1 MTKTLGPMAALAP
14 ALLLAQNWAI
24 RPPRV
29 ISQLQAEYSE
39 EARRAG
45 VNTIVVLSLVVGEKG
60 TPQDI
65 KVVRS
70 AGFGLDEMAIR
81 AIESWRFEPG
91 TKQGAPYAAPTHI
104 EMRFSLADKTRTG
117 QTARL
122 NFGLPTG
129 VERPELTRGKI
140 PANPDPPTNA
150 SMQVRFTVSPEGQ
163 PTNFQTLETNNQSW
177 TDRAL
182 HEMAGWRFRPAM
194 RAGQPEEVNGIFELT
209 VGHQTPA
216 NRPSLTRRL
225 VTISPSAPQYP
236 SLPTPKPISPPDRAV
251 FDSFSRRLTCKWEV
265 GPEALSYLL
274 DEVAGTETTFDLCGS
289 PAWPLARLARKQQ
302 RPARQSQRVAH
313 LPLPEVNYWANAATQ
328 LFTMV

>member
-14 ALLLAQNWAI
+14 ALLLAQNWAV

-29 ISQLQAEYSE
+29 VSQLQAEYSE

-45 VNTIVVLSLVVGEKG
+45 VNTIVVLSLVVGENG

-91 TKQGAPYAAPTHI
+91 TRQGQPYAAPTHI

-122 NFGLPTG
+122 NFSLPTG

-225 VTISPSAPQYP
+225 VTISPPAPQDP
-236 SLPTPKPISPPDRAV
+236 SLPAPKPISPPDRAV

-274 DEVAGTETTFDLCGS
+274 DEVAGTETTFDFVGAQ
-289 PAWPLARLARKQQ
+289 PGRWRVWPVNSSGQ
-302 RPARQSQRVAH
+302 RGNPSEWRTFRF
-313 LPLPEVNYWANAATQ
+313 LK
-328 LFTMV
+328 

>member
-39 EARRAG
+39 EARRAA
-45 VNTIVVLSLVVGEKG
+45 VTTIVVLSLVVGENG

-225 VTISPSAPQYP
+225 VTISPPAPQDS
-236 SLPTPKPISPPDRAV
+236 SLPAPKPISPPDRAV
-251 FDSFSRRLTCKWEV
+251 FDSFARRLTCKWEV

-274 DEVAGTETTFDLCGS
+274 DEVAGTETTFDFVGAQ
-289 PAWPLARLARKQQ
+289 PGRWRVWPVNSSGQ
-302 RPARQSQRVAH
+302 RGNPSEWRTFRF
-313 LPLPEVNYWANAATQ
+313 LK
-328 LFTMV
+328 